1 MLKKYWK
8 NAISLVLVVAL
19 LIGILP
25 TVAYAQDVLPTELEC
40 DTQTGMST
48 IYEYQPFDI
57 GKAGTAYLN
66 TYLSTLHVRRSDLSL
81 GGNRLPVNIEFYYD
95 AENILDADSAE
106 VNPYGYGWTTA
117 YSQIVHFDA
126 EANRFAYK
134 NENGT
139 WVYFADSG
147 TTTDTGKEIWTEQ
160 TTYGIG
166 ATGAVLHLTADALGT
181 DYESVDIICND
192 VHHRFDSNGR
202 LVSLE
207 GDANQVSIA
216 YVPGSQY
223 KIQQITDAVG
233 RQYCFLYSSANGDG
247 VLTQIICKTA
257 SGETITSS
265 NASVATM
272 YGIENG
278 LLLSVTQ
285 SNGDSIAYAYD
296 PSGRLVAAA
305 NVDACGFAFAYSGE
319 TNTISTITTKAGM
332 GTELEDSGNVVTV
345 EKDAENETTVT
356 DGDIQQ
362 SFTFD
367 NCGRLSNC
375 ELRTK
380 TQNLT
385 RSASSQYTCV
395 YGFNMTY
402 GYVTDEDGIVT
413 NSVVDVEVYDADG
426 VIEDSTE
433 ETEPTETE
441 PEETEASDY
450 SDTTDAYGNILSETQ
465 TEGTLH
471 QTTTY
476 TYSSDGNYLASKTDE
491 NGNTEHYTYDANTG
505 LLEAL
510 VDGNGNRTEYT
521 YNAMREL
528 TNVHL
533 DMESIVGS
541 TGMDADYTYAQGR
554 LTQLDY
560 GNYHYLFSYDIW
572 GNVLSVTMNDSPLVS
587 YDYGNGASRG
597 MVETMTYGNGQEV
610 FYTYNA
616 LGQVAAVGYTGQ
628 SNRFQYTYDTDGSL
642 ASIYDSQ
649 TGQTTEYNESGYEIR
664 SANGAVLYSC
674 TSGEDNH
681 YTETVNGV
689 TYQSTLQNQNNGSS
703 STKEIKDSSENRIL
717 SASTSYDAFNR
728 LRSKSVNS
736 AAVKVEQDY
745 YYTTDERGNTGS
757 LVEDYYAIYST
768 SEYQTSLSFNY
779 TYDGNGNITGI
790 TKTERSG
797 NIGNIPEPEPPVSSY
812 ALVPSDGTIGGS
824 VEVQKDYHTTYAYDE
839 AGQLIEAVDGETGKT
854 YRYTYDEMGNILT
867 AKTYTVSTSGS
878 EKLVGE
884 RTYNYVDGILRGYTT
899 KDGVQVPYQTDA
911 MGNPT
916 KIGSGLGGTTLT
928 WGEGRM
934 LTGIS
939 KNALNQVAYTYNADG
954 LRTAK
959 TVTKNGT
966 TTTTQYIWGDNGLV
980 AAITGNQ
987 TVVVLYGAEGEAVGF
1002 SVGGTVY
1009 TYVKNLQGDV
1019 IRILDEDGTAVVS
1032 YTYDPWGVPTVSG
1045 DTGLAAVNPCSYRG
1059 YYYDQ
1064 ETGFYYLQSR
1074 YYDPEI
1080 GRFLNADEVKYLNSS
1095 NSMVSCNLYSYCNN
1109 SPVFSNDPDGHVA
1122 LAIAGATIYISA
1134 ELVLAVCAF
1143 LLLVFVITYRKQIQ
1157 QMISRLLSNLK
1168 ALANAL
1174 SVVVQNALKK
1184 SRLRRNVIHHIVAK
1198 ADRRASTARYYL
1210 TNRSHGNMSVNSSI
1224 NLISLNE
1231 RFHRHLHTNAY
1242 FASVNSLL
1250 AIGNNKVGVIAAMCL
1265 IRTVL
1270 WAVNRRFF

>member
-25 TVAYAQDVLPTELEC
+25 TAAHAQDALSTDLEC
-40 DTQTGMST
+40 DAQTGMST

-95 AENILDADSAE
+95 AENILDTDSAE

-126 EANRFAYK
+126 EANQFAYK

-139 WVYFADSG
+139 WIYFADSG

-166 ATGAVLHLTADALGT
+166 ATGAVLHLAADAAET
-181 DYESVDIICND
+181 NYESVDIICND
-192 VHHRFDSNGR
+192 IHHSFDNTGR

-207 GDANQVSIA
+207 SDANRVSIE

-233 RQYCFLYSSANGDG
+233 RQYCFDYSSDASSG
-247 VLTQIICKTA
+247 VLTQIIC
-257 SGETITSS
+257 
-265 NASVATM
+265 VATSGNM
-272 YGIENG
+272 IVSDGAFISAEYRIENG
-278 LLLSVTQ
+278 FLISVTQ
-285 SNGDSIAYAYD
+285 SNGDAIVYSYD
-296 PSGRLVAAA
+296 SSGRLAAAA
-305 NVDACGFAFAYSGE
+305 NVDACGFAFAYSGD
-319 TNTISTITTKAGM
+319 TNTISTITAKAGM
-332 GTELEDSGNVVTV
+332 GTALEDSGNVVTV
-345 EKDAENETTVT
+345 EKGAENKTTVT

-362 SFTFD
+362 SFIFD
-367 NCGRLSNC
+367 NCGRLTNC
-375 ELRTK
+375 ELRAK

-402 GYVTDEDGIVT
+402 GYVTEEDGTVT
-413 NSVVDVEVYDADG
+413 NSVVDIEVYDADG

-433 ETEPTETE
+433 ETEP
-441 PEETEASDY
+441 EETEASDY
-450 SDTTDAYGNILSETQ
+450 LDTTDAYGNILSETQ

-510 VDGNGNRTEYT
+510 VDGNGNRKEYT

-541 TGMDADYTYAQGR
+541 IGMDADYTYEQGR

-560 GNYHYLFSYDIW
+560 GDYHYEFSYDIW
-572 GNVLSVTMNDSPLVS
+572 GNVLSVMMNDALLVS
-587 YDYGNGASRG
+587 YNYGNGASKG
-597 MVETMTYGNGQEV
+597 MVQTMTYGNGQEV
-610 FYTYNA
+610 FYTYNV
-616 LGQVAAVGYTGQ
+616 LGQVEAVGYTDQ
-628 SNRFQYTYDTDGSL
+628 LSRFQYTYDTDGSL
-642 ASIYDSQ
+642 ASIYDAQ
-649 TGQTTEYNESGYEIR
+649 TGRTTAYTETGYEI
-664 SANGAVLYSC
+664 SSDNGDLLYFYEG
-674 TSGEDNH
+674 GEDGN
-681 YTETVNGV
+681 YTETLNGV
-689 TYQSTLQNQNNGSS
+689 TYQSVVQDNGNSR
-703 STKEIKDSSENRIL
+703 TKEIKSGTGEHIL
-717 SASTSYDAFNR
+717 SANASYDAFNR
-728 LRSKSVNS
+728 LCSKSVDA
-736 AAVKVEQDY
+736 AAVELRQDY
-745 YYTTDERGNTGS
+745 IYNTDENGNTGS
-757 LVEDYYAIYST
+757 LVKEYAATYT
-768 SEYQTSLSFNY
+768 VADYQTRLSFNY

-790 TKTERSG
+790 VKTERSG
-797 NIGNIPEPEPPVSSY
+797 NISSIIDPQPPISTYGLQPGS
-812 ALVPSDGTIGGS
+812 IGS
-824 VEVQKDYHTTYAYDE
+824 NPNEAQKCYSTSYAYDE

-854 YRYTYDEMGNILT
+854 YRYTYDTMGNIQT
-867 AKTYTVSTSGS
+867 AQTYTVSPNGS
-878 EKLVGE
+878 EQLTDEK
-884 RTYNYVDGILRGYTT
+884 TYWYENGIFCGYTSSN
-899 KDGVQVPYQTDA
+899 DGDVAYRTDE

-916 KIGSGLGGTTLT
+916 EIGPEVLT

-934 LTGIS
+934 LTEITHEGDTS
-939 KNALNQVAYTYNADG
+939 RYTYNSDG
-954 LRTAK
+954 LRESKSVTRNGR
-959 TVTKNGT
+959 TVQ
-966 TTTTQYIWGDNGLV
+966 TQYVWGDNGLV

-987 TVVVLYGAEGEAVGF
+987 TVVVLYDAEGEAVGF
-1002 SVGGTVY
+1002 SVDGTVY

-1045 DTGLAAVNPCSYRG
+1045 DASLAAINPCAYRG

-1064 ETGFYYLQSR
+1064 ETGYYYLQSR

-1080 GRFLNADEVKYLNSS
+1080 GRFLNADAAWTLELQQGSIVQY
-1095 NSMVSCNLYSYCNN
+1095 NLFTYCQN
-1109 SPVFSNDPDGHVA
+1109 SPISSYDVNGYARIYIVLKVA
-1122 LAIAGATIYISA
+1122 FLRDFLTASCSAIAAAI
-1134 ELVLAVCAF
+1134 C
-1143 LLLVFVITYRKQIQ
+1143 
-1157 QMISRLLSNLK
+1157 
-1168 ALANAL
+1168 
-1174 SVVVQNALKK
+1174 
-1184 SRLRRNVIHHIVAK
+1184 
-1198 ADRRASTARYYL
+1198 TAIF
-1210 TNRSHGNMSVNSSI
+1210 GG
-1224 NLISLNE
+1224 
-1231 RFHRHLHTNAY
+1231 NAY
-1242 FASVNSLL
+1242 AGIIGAALGWIIGGSLGRAYIKRDIKFSVWIPFVRS
-1250 AIGNNKVGVIAAMCL
+1250 
-1265 IRTVL
+1265 RTITI
-1270 WAVNRRFF
+1270 W